1 LIPYPNWILR
11 TQENFSTM
19 KYKVTLLPDAFLDI
33 REIINWYNLEQRGL
47 GKRFYDSLKL
57 KIKSISHI
65 PFSFQLSYKETRSA
79 ILDKF
84 LYQIHYRVNE
94 LDRVIII
101 FAITHTSRNPRIWK
115 EKS

>member
-1 LIPYPNWILR
+1 
-11 TQENFSTM
+11 M
-19 KYKVTLLPDAFLDI
+19 KYKVTLLPEATLDI
-33 REIINWYNLEQRGL
+33 REIIDWYNLEQSGL

-57 KIKSISHI
+57 KINSISLI
-65 PFSFQLSYKETRSA
+65 PFSFQLSYKESRSA

-84 LYQIHYRVNE
+84 PYQIHYRVNE

-115 EKS
+115 GKY